1 MNTQESISWLANLFN
16 VDEKDIRV
24 DLPRES
30 LDYWDSMGMLL
41 LMGELD
47 ELFDFT
53 LSEDQLNNISTI
65 NDLLDILKEKKFIVD
80 K

>member
-1 MNTQESISWLANLFN
+1 MNTHEAISWLAILFN
-16 VDEKDIRV
+16 VDEADIRL
-24 DLPRES
+24 DQPRET

-41 LMGELD
+41 LMGDLD

-53 LSEDQLNNISTI
+53 LSENELNSISTI
-65 NDLLDILKEKKFIVD
+65 NDLLDILKEQNFIVD

>member
-1 MNTQESISWLANLFN
+1 MNTQEAISWLANLFN
-16 VDEKDIRV
+16 VDETDIQL

-47 ELFDFT
+47 DLFDFT
-53 LSEDQLNNISTI
+53 LSEDQLNNIATI
-65 NDLLDILKEKKFIVD
+65 NDLLGILKEKNFIVD
-80 K
+80 

>member
-1 MNTQESISWLANLFN
+1 MNTQEAISWLANLFN
-16 VDEKDIRV
+16 VDEKDIQL

-53 LSEDQLNNISTI
+53 LSEDQLSNISTI
-65 NDLLDILKEKKFIVD
+65 NDLLGILRENNFIVD
-80 K
+80 

>member
-1 MNTQESISWLANLFN
+1 MNTHEAISWLAILFN
-16 VDEKDIRV
+16 VDEADIRL
-24 DLPRES
+24 DQPRES

-41 LMGELD
+41 LMGDLD

-53 LSEDQLNNISTI
+53 LSENELNSISTI
-65 NDLLDILKEKKFIVD
+65 NDLLDILKEQNFIVD

>member
-1 MNTQESISWLANLFN
+1 MNTQEAISWLANIFN
-16 VDEKDIRV
+16 VDAADIQL
-24 DLPRES
+24 DQPRES

-47 ELFDFT
+47 DLFDFT
-53 LSEDQLNNISTI
+53 LSEAELNNISTI
-65 NDLLDILKEKKFIVD
+65 NDLLNILKAQNFVVD

>member
-1 MNTQESISWLANLFN
+1 MNTQEAISWLANIFN
-16 VDEKDIRV
+16 VDAADIQL
-24 DLPRES
+24 DQPRES

-47 ELFDFT
+47 DVFNFT
-53 LSEDQLNNISTI
+53 LSEAELNNISTI
-65 NDLLDILKEKKFIVD
+65 NDLLNILKAQNFVVD

>member
-1 MNTQESISWLANLFN
+1 MNTQEAISWIANLFN

-47 ELFDFT
+47 DLFDFT
-53 LSEDQLNNISTI
+53 LSKDQLNNISTI

>member
-1 MNTQESISWLANLFN
+1 MNTQEAISWLADIFN

-47 ELFDFT
+47 DLFDFT

-65 NDLLDILKEKKFIVD
+65 NDLLDILKENNFIVD

>member
-1 MNTQESISWLANLFN
+1 MNTQEAISWLADIFN
-16 VDEKDIRV
+16 VDETDIQV
-24 DLPRES
+24 DQPRES

-47 ELFDFT
+47 DLFDFT
-53 LSEDQLNNISTI
+53 LTEDQLKNISTI
-65 NDLLDILKEKKFIVD
+65 NDLLDILKEKNFIVD

>member
-1 MNTQESISWLANLFN
+1 MNTQEAISWLANLFN

-47 ELFDFT
+47 DLFDFT

-65 NDLLDILKEKKFIVD
+65 NDLLDILKEKNFIVD

>member
-1 MNTQESISWLANLFN
+1 MNTQEAISWIANLFN
-16 VDEKDIRV
+16 VDEKDIQI

-47 ELFDFT
+47 DLF
-53 LSEDQLNNISTI
+53 
-65 NDLLDILKEKKFIVD
+65 V
-80 K
+80 

>member
-1 MNTQESISWLANLFN
+1 MNTQEAISWLANLFN
-16 VDEKDIRV
+16 VDEKDIQL

-47 ELFDFT
+47 DLFDFT
-53 LSEDQLNNISTI
+53 LSEDQLSNTITI
-65 NDLLDILKEKKFIVD
+65 NDLLGILKENNFIID
-80 K
+80 

>member
-1 MNTQESISWLANLFN
+1 MNTQEAIYWIANLFN
-16 VDEKDIRV
+16 VDEKDIQI

-41 LMGELD
+41 LMGDLD
-47 ELFDFT
+47 DLFDFT
-53 LSEDQLNNISTI
+53 LSEEQLNNISTI
-65 NDLLDILKEKKFIVD
+65 NDLLDILKDNNFIVD

>member
-1 MNTQESISWLANLFN
+1 MNTQEAISWLANIFN
-16 VDEKDIRV
+16 VDEADIRL
-24 DLPRES
+24 DQPRES

-47 ELFDFT
+47 ELFNFT
-53 LSEDQLNNISTI
+53 LSENELNSISTI
-65 NDLLDILKEKKFIVD
+65 NDLLGILKEQNFIVD

>member
-1 MNTQESISWLANLFN
+1 MNTQEAISWIANLFN
-16 VDEKDIRV
+16 VDEKDIQI

-41 LMGELD
+41 LMGDLD
-47 ELFDFT
+47 DLFNFT
-53 LSEDQLNNISTI
+53 LSEDQLHNISTI
-65 NDLLDILKEKKFIVD
+65 NDLLDILKNQNFIVD

>member
-1 MNTQESISWLANLFN
+1 MNTQEAISWLANLFN
-16 VDEKDIRV
+16 VDAGDIQL
-24 DLPRES
+24 DQPRES

-47 ELFDFT
+47 DLFNFT
-53 LSEDQLNNISTI
+53 LSEAELNNISTI
-65 NDLLDILKEKKFIVD
+65 NDLLNILKAQNFVVD